1 MSRIIID
8 NKSSLP
14 DYDAVNAV
22 QRVMSDGFQST
33 ETIQGE
39 KNIPKYCDATTF
51 THKVK
56 GTRITV
62 VVCVTMSALKSVT
75 DVERS
80 VPALIGKL
88 NTCEKYPADLLA
100 PKACPASYQTSSLT
114 L

>member
-39 KNIPKYCDATTF
+39 KNIPKYCHATIF

-62 VVCVTMSALKSVT
+62 YARPRKTKQSAYSFHVYDT
-75 DVERS
+75 YREE
-80 VPALIGKL
+80 
-88 NTCEKYPADLLA
+88 EK
-100 PKACPASYQTSSLT
+100 K
-114 L
+114 